1 MTQTKKLPRY
11 MRRLNLIYKIL
22 MIGMAVV
29 NTGLIMLNWGT
40 TVYYEVFSAISTLVP
55 VFWSKVLDETKI
67 YIDDLTPNITPE
79 ITPTPS
85 ENVI

>member
-40 TVYYEVFSAISTLVP
+40 TVYYEVFSAISTL
-55 VFWSKVLDETKI
+55 LI
-67 YIDDLTPNITPE
+67 
-79 ITPTPS
+79 
-85 ENVI
+85 VIEVSNTRRKSRNAIKKSS